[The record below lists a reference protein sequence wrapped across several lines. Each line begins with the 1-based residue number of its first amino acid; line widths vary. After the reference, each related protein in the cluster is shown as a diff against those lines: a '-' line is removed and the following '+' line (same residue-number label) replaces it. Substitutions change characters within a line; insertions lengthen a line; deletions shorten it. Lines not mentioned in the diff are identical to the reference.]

1 MTNLYP
7 TREVSQLPGKSAK
20 SKISRILLF
29 IYKEISS
36 PRLSTSN
43 VRFFFLRERERSK
56 VIVENLD
63 VIPKVSKRREKRA
76 RGRAVAKIV
85 TSVGKASWTVHV
97 RPRGFTFIAFS
108 KVEPSRG
115 PSTSVPVYFC
125 PDTLFPACREGLPAR
140 PPPSPR
146 PRPRSSYA
154 RVLSPFFRY
163 ARFCP
168 RLYAL
173 LVVCVIRALSP

>member
-1 MTNLYP
+1 MERSSVQRTFFFFFS
-7 TREVSQLPGKSAK
+7 REGGERLS
-20 SKISRILLF
+20 SKIWT
-29 IYKEISS
+29 
-36 PRLSTSN
+36 LSQKWVN
-43 VRFFFLRERERSK
+43 GA
-56 VIVENLD
+56 
-63 VIPKVSKRREKRA
+63 KRGA

-85 TSVGKASWTVHV
+85 TPVGKASWTVHV

-115 PSTSVPVYFC
+115 PSTSAPVYFC

-140 PPPSPR
+140 PPLPPR

>member
-1 MTNLYP
+1 MRNLRFRGYYY
-7 TREVSQLPGKSAK
+7 
-20 SKISRILLF
+20 LF
-29 IYKEISS
+29 IKKYRVQDC
-36 PRLSTSN
+36 PRATH
-43 VRFFFLRERERSK
+43 VFFFFLRERERPK